1 MKKGAKQILKSSF
14 KLTILFILF
23 FAATEI
29 SYAQETDE
37 ENTPQQDSVKTGFS
51 LGKLVLEN
59 PESIVSKYIYDPNL
73 DRYIYNESVGDFDIG
88 YPIILTPDQYYD
100 LVRKEGI
107 KNYFKEKGD
116 ALSGKKEGSGDA
128 QKNLLPNFYV
138 NNNFFQSVF
147 GGNTI
152 EVIPQGSVAMDL
164 GVIWQKNDNPSLS
177 PRNRTNLSFD
187 FDQRISLSMLGKIG
201 ERLQVTAN
209 YDTEATF
216 DFQNIVKLDYTPTED
231 DIIQSIEV
239 GNVNMPLNSS
249 LIQGAQSLFGV
260 KTQLQFGRT
269 KVTAVFSEQRS
280 QNNTVVAQGGGTLS
294 DFSVTALD
302 YDEDR
307 HFFLAQYFRDNY
319 DQALS
324 KYPYI
329 QSKVQI
335 TRLEV
340 WVTNRSQQTLNVRNV
355 VAIQDLG
362 EYDPLSTDIEER
374 PTRVGRLGGVP
385 NTFFNTN
392 SNGAD
397 NLPRNN
403 ANDFDPALIGSG
415 ALTSDI
421 RDIATVETG
430 FNSASFT
437 AGYQIDQGF
446 DYAILENA
454 RKLDPGRDYEF
465 DTQLGYVSLNQRL
478 SNDEVLGVAF
488 QYTVDGQVF
497 QVGEFAN
504 GGVDATGVAPGATP
518 IIENNTLILK
528 LLKSNVTNIT
538 DPIWDLMM
546 KNIYATGA
554 FRLSQEDFKL
564 NILFSDPTPRNYITP
579 VDPFPNTPPAVGD
592 NGKPLEERILLDVF
606 NLDRLNAYNDIQPG
620 GDGFFDFIP
629 GRTVNTRNGLII
641 FTKTEPFGAH
651 LHELLGGGDYS
662 DEQSYN
668 NNQAKYVFRDMY
680 ELTKAA
686 SLQNP
691 EKNKFLLKGRY
702 KSEGSNG
709 IPIGAFNVPRG
720 SVRVTAGGRT
730 LQEGIDYTVNYQ
742 AGTVQ
747 ILDPSLE
754 ASNTP
759 INISVENN
767 AVFGQQTRRF
777 TGINVE
783 HQVNKNF
790 VLGGTLL
797 NLNERPLTQK
807 SNFGVEPVN
816 NTIFGL
822 NGNFST
828 EVPWLTRLANKLP
841 NIDTDVA
848 SNLSVRAEVAWLK
861 PNSPKNAD
869 FQGETTTYLDDF
881 EGAQALIDIR
891 SSLGWSLASVPDDDL
906 YRPANTGIET
916 GFHRA
921 KMSWYTIDPIFYT
934 NQRPAGVTDS
944 DMSTNETRRVFIQ
957 QLFQQDVAQGQ
968 TQVQNTLNL
977 NYFPGEKGPYNANS
991 NDDFANLQPDEKWAG
1006 IMRSLSSTNFE
1017 QANVEFVQF
1026 WILDPYVDG
1035 ITDSPGELVL
1045 NFGNISEDILKDGRK
1060 QYENGL
1066 PGVNSNDL
1074 VRDDIWGRV
1083 PQTQA
1088 LVYAFDADETNRG
1101 LQDIGLDGLNDDDE
1115 GTYTLA
1121 GEANPVYFNNF
1132 GISPEDPALDN
1143 YQYYLNREGDILE
1156 RYKDFNNPDGNSPV
1170 SVTNTDRGSNT
1181 LPDVEDIDR
1190 DLTMNTINSYY
1201 EYRIPIRPNTTVN
1214 DQYVTDVLETA
1225 PVPTNDVPDGRQI
1238 NRRWIQYKIPLSDFT
1253 AAVGGISDF
1262 RSISFMRMYM
1272 TGFSSPTV
1280 LRFATLD
1287 LVRGDWR
1294 TYTKNLQ
1301 DPLVD
1306 ADPTDDGTVVDVNA
1320 VNIEENENRTPI
1332 PYVLPPGVIRE
1343 RLNNNNTVIRQNEQ
1357 SLSFVVEN
1365 LESEDSRG
1373 VFKSLNIDVRQYKKL
1388 RMFMHAEKILDSD
1401 YTDDDTPLVGFLRI
1415 GTDFS
1420 ENFYQIERA
1429 LQFTP
1434 FSARTEEEIW
1444 PEVNEME
1451 ILLADLNAVKSA
1463 WIAGGDLTEVRF
1475 FEVENGEVIAVD
1487 EFAPRTLGRNRIGIK
1502 GNPSLGSIRS
1512 MMVGVK
1518 NIDNIPARGEV
1529 WFNELRLAG
1538 LDNNGGWAA
1547 VAAVDANMADF
1558 ANVTATGAKSTSGFG
1573 GIDQMPNERAREDAL
1588 SYDVVTNVNV
1598 GQLLPKK
1605 WGIQLPFNYGISEEI
1620 ITPEFDPVYDDLKLQ
1635 DRIDAAPEVSTDPT
1649 VATKDQILEQAED
1662 YTKRTS
1668 INLIGVRKDRGEEA
1682 EANFYDI
1689 ENFTFNYSY
1698 NETEHRDF
1706 EIANLRDQNVNT
1718 GFVYNH
1724 AFQPLEV
1731 APFAKKDSLFN
1742 GKYWKW
1748 LKDLNFN
1755 VLPATISVNSN
1766 IDRQFN
1772 QQRFRDV
1779 FQDGVDR
1786 LELPTLRQRNYQF
1799 NWQYAI
1805 NYSLTKSL
1813 RLNLTAS
1820 NNAIVRNFLNAD
1832 GGIDNELDERLN
1844 LWDGFFDLGEP
1855 NRHAQQMELNYELP
1869 FSKIPALDFISSQYT
1884 YSSNFDWQRGGDAI
1898 NQVAR
1903 EWLEENDPGRVG
1915 NSQVNTVQNSNT
1927 HNLTA
1932 SLSMQKFYDLIGLK
1946 KKDGKTQASAAPV
1959 RKDKAG
1965 NPKEEKKKGPR
1976 KTGKLFN
1983 TVVDVVTMVKRLNVN
1998 YNEMNGT
2005 VLPGYTQSI
2014 GFVGTARPTL
2024 GFVFGSQSDVRF
2036 EAARNGWLTPFGDFN
2051 EQYIRR
2057 TNKQLNIT
2065 ATAQPIK
2072 DLTIDLVADRQFSE
2086 SSQENFDLE
2095 KWRNGEPALVNS
2107 LGSFSIST
2115 MMIGTAFG
2123 KSDEFDSKNFE
2134 QFKQNRITVANRI
2147 EADRGNQSAGVVDG
2161 EGFPQGYGKTQQ
2173 DVLLPAFFA
2182 AYTGQDA
2189 SRVNLDVFRKIP
2201 IPNWNIKYTG
2211 LMKNKWFKKKFK
2223 RFSVSHGYRA
2233 AYSINSFQ
2241 TNLELQNG
2249 NQIFDEGNPAEFDF
2263 RSELI
2268 LNNVVLTDQFNPLVR
2283 LDFEMKNSVSVLAEV
2298 RSDRMLSLSLDNNLL
2313 TENNGKEYTVGLGYR
2328 IKDVKF
2334 VTNIGGQKTRLKGD
2348 LNLKADVTLRDNLTI
2363 IRNLDIDNNQITSGQ
2378 NLLSIK
2384 FTADYALSKNLN
2396 ALFFYDHSFSQF
2408 AVSTAFPQTT
2418 INTGFTLRYNFGN

>member
-1 MKKGAKQILKSSF
+1 MKNGANQILKSSF
-14 KLTILFILF
+14 KLLFLFILF
-23 FAATEI
+23 LANVENF
-29 SYAQETDE
+29 YGQETGEQERDSV
-37 ENTPQQDSVKTGFS
+37 QIDSVKTGFA
-51 LGKLVLEN
+51 LGKLLLEN
-59 PESIVSKYIYDPNL
+59 PDSIVSKYIYDPNL
-73 DRYIYNESVGDFDIG
+73 DRYIYNESVGEFNIG
-88 YPIILTPDQYYD
+88 YPIILTPDQYFD
-100 LVRKEGI
+100 LVQKENM
-107 KNYFKEKGD
+107 KDYFKEKAD
-116 ALSGKKEGSGDA
+116 AFSGKKAGSEEA
-128 QKNLLPNFYV
+128 RKNLLPNFYI

-249 LIQGAQSLFGV
+249 LITGAQSLFGV
-260 KTQLQFGRT
+260 KTQLQFGST

-280 QNNTVVAQGGGTLS
+280 QSNTVVAQGGGTVNE
-294 DFSVTALD
+294 FSITALD
-302 YDEDR
+302 YDEDK
-307 HFFLAQYFRDNY
+307 HFFLSQYFRDNY
-319 DQALS
+319 DKALE

-329 QSKVQI
+329 NSQVQI

-355 VAIQDLG
+355 VALQDLG
-362 EYDPLSTDIEER
+362 ETRFGLVEMGEDPVEK
-374 PTRVGRLGGVP
+374 TRIGQISG
-385 NTFFNTN
+385 NASNSFFSSAT
-392 SNGAD
+392 SIF
-397 NLPRNN
+397 PRNN
-403 ANDFDPALIGSG
+403 ANDFDPALIDAGG
-415 ALTSDI
+415 ALNSKI
-421 RDIATVETG
+421 REIATVDNG
-430 FNSASFT
+430 FDISIPGYT
-437 AGYQIDQGF
+437 ANQGF

-454 RKLDPGRDYEF
+454 RKLDTGRDYDF
-465 DTQLGYVSLNQRL
+465 NSQLGYISLNQRL
-478 SNDEVLGVAF
+478 SNDEVLAVAF
-488 QYTVDGQVF
+488 QYTVNGEVF

-504 GGVDATGVAPGATP
+504 GGLDATTISGGANP

-528 LLKSNVTNIT
+528 LLKSNITNVQ

-564 NILFSDPTPRNYITP
+564 NILYSDPTPRNYINP
-579 VDPFPNTPPAVGD
+579 VVDFPNPDVG
-592 NGKPLEERILLDVF
+592 NKPLQERILLDVF
-606 NLDRLNAYNDIQPG
+606 NLDRLNVYNDVQPG
-620 GDGFFDFIP
+620 GDGFFDFVP
-629 GRTVNTRNGLII
+629 GLTVNTQDGLII
-641 FTKTEPFGAH
+641 FTQTEPFGEY
-651 LHELLGGGDYS
+651 LFNTLGDGDYTANETTFN
-662 DEQSYN
+662 D
-668 NNQAKYVFRDMY
+668 NQKKYVFRDMY

-686 SLQNP
+686 ALQDP
-691 EKNKFLLKGRY
+691 EKNKFILKGKY

-720 SVRVTAGGRT
+720 SVRVTAGGRQ

-754 ASNTP
+754 ASNVP

-783 HQVNKNF
+783 HQVSKNF

-828 EVPWLTRLANKLP
+828 EVPFLTRLANKLP
-841 NIDTDVA
+841 NIDTDVP
-848 SNLSVRAEVAWLK
+848 SNVSVRAEVAWLK

-881 EGAQALIDIR
+881 EGAQRLIDIR
-891 SSLGWSLASVPDDDL
+891 SSLGWTMASTPLEFVNGQLLGSDPQD
-906 YRPANTGIET
+906 PANVENGY
-916 GFHRA
+916 GRA

-934 NQRPAGVTDS
+934 SQRPDGISDS
-944 DMSTNETRRVFIQ
+944 DMSTNETRRIFIDR
-957 QLFQQDVAQGQ
+957 LFQQDVAQGQ
-968 TQVQNTLNL
+968 TQVQNTLNI
-977 NYFPGEKGPYNANS
+977 NYFPNQKGPYNNS
-991 NDDFANLQPDEKWAG
+991 PNFDTTPPNQKWGG
-1006 IMRSLSSTNFE
+1006 IMRALSSTNFE
-1017 QANVEFVQF
+1017 QSNVEFVQF
-1026 WILDPYVDG
+1026 WVLDPYVDG
-1035 ITDSPGELVL
+1035 ITNSEGELVL
-1045 NFGNISEDILKDGRK
+1045 NFGNVSEDILKDGKK

-1066 PGVNSNDL
+1066 PGVGSTEL
-1074 VRDDIWGRV
+1074 VSPSSWGQV
-1083 PQTQA
+1083 PATQA
-1088 LVYAFDADETNRG
+1088 LVYAFDADEANRA
-1101 LQDIGLDGLNDDDE
+1101 LQDVGFDGLDDGEE
-1115 GTYTLA
+1115 GSI
-1121 GEANPVYFNNF
+1121 FDNNS
-1132 GISPEDPALDN
+1132 GDDPALDN
-1143 YQYYLNREGDILE
+1143 YQYYLNRDGDILT
-1156 RYKDFNNPDGNSPV
+1156 RYLDFNNPDGNSPV
-1170 SVTNTDRGSNT
+1170 EVTNTNRGSNT

-1190 DLTMNTINSYY
+1190 DLTMNTVNSYY
-1201 EYRIPIRPNTTVN
+1201 EYRIQIKPNTTVN
-1214 DQYVTDVLETA
+1214 DQYVTDIIETA
-1225 PVPTNDVPDGRQI
+1225 QVPSSEVPDGSAV
-1238 NRRWIQYKIPLSDFT
+1238 NRRWIQYKIPLTDFT
-1253 AAVGGISDF
+1253 EAIGGITDF
-1262 RSISFMRMYM
+1262 RSISFLRMYL
-1272 TGFSSPTV
+1272 TGFTGPTV

-1287 LVRGDWR
+1287 LVSGDWR

-1301 DPLVD
+1301 DPD
-1306 ADPTDDGTVVDVNA
+1306 IDTDPTDDNTIIDVNA
-1320 VNIEENENRTPI
+1320 VNIEENSNRQPI
-1332 PYVLPPGVIRE
+1332 PYVLPPGVQRE
-1343 RLNNNNTVIRQNEQ
+1343 RLNNNNTIIRQNEQ

-1373 VFKSLNIDVRQYKKL
+1373 VFKNLNIDLRQYKKL
-1388 RMFMHAEKILDSD
+1388 KMFLHAEKIVDSD
-1401 YTDDDTPLVGFLRI
+1401 YSDDDTPLVGFLRI
-1415 GTDFS
+1415 GTDFTQ
-1420 ENFYQIERA
+1420 NYYQVELP

-1434 FSARTEEEIW
+1434 FGSMSESAIW

-1451 ILLADLNAVKSA
+1451 VVLANLNKVKSL
-1463 WIAGGDLTEVRF
+1463 WITGSDLSEARF
-1475 FEVENGEVIAVD
+1475 FEVVNGDVVPVN
-1487 EFAPRTLGRNRIGIK
+1487 EFAPRELGRVRIGIK

-1518 NIDNIPARGEV
+1518 NTDNIPARGEV

-1547 VAAVDANMADF
+1547 VGAIDGNIADF
-1558 ANVTATGAKSTSGFG
+1558 ANITATGSTSTSGFG
-1573 GIDQMPNERAREDAL
+1573 AIDQMPNERAREDAVA
-1588 SYDVVTNVNV
+1588 YDLVTNVNV

-1605 WGIQLPFNYGISEEI
+1605 WGIQLPFNYGISEQL
-1620 ITPEFDPVYDDLKLQ
+1620 ITPEFDPVYDDLKLN
-1635 DRIDAAPEVSTDPT
+1635 DLIDAEDTQDG
-1649 VATKDQILEQAED
+1649 KDEIQEQAED

-1706 EIANLRDQNVNT
+1706 EIAALRDQSVAT

-1724 AFQPLEV
+1724 AFQPVEV
-1731 APFAKKDSLFN
+1731 APFAKKDSLFT
-1742 GKYWKW
+1742 GKYWQW

-1755 VLPATISVNSN
+1755 LLPTTISLNSN
-1766 IDRQFN
+1766 FDRQFN

-1779 FQDGVDR
+1779 REEGIER
-1786 LELPTLRQRNYQF
+1786 LELPSLQQRNYLF

-1820 NNAIVRNFLNAD
+1820 NNNIVRNYFQEEGNPNSL
-1832 GGIDNELDERLN
+1832 IDQTLG
-1844 LWDGFFDLGEP
+1844 LWDGFWDLGEP
-1855 NRHAQQMELNYELP
+1855 NRHAQQLELNYEIP
-1869 FSKIPALDFISSQYT
+1869 FSKIPALDFINAQYSYT
-1884 YSSNFDWQRGGDAI
+1884 SNFDWQRGGDAL
-1898 NQVAR
+1898 NEVVR
-1903 EWLEENDPGRVG
+1903 TSLNDP
-1915 NSQVNTVQNSNT
+1915 NAQVNTIQNANT
-1927 HNLTA
+1927 HNITA

-1946 KKDGKTQASAAPV
+1946 KRDGKTQASTAPV
-1959 RKDKAG
+1959 RVDKAG
-1965 NPKEEKKKGPR
+1965 NTDEKAKKGPR
-1976 KTGKLFN
+1976 KTSKLYN
-1983 TVVDVVTMVKRLNVN
+1983 TAIDVLTMVKRLNIN
-1998 YNEMNGT
+1998 YNESNGK
-2005 VLPGYTQSI
+2005 VLPGYTQSL
-2014 GFVGTARPTL
+2014 GFLGTARPSI
-2024 GFVFGSQSDVRF
+2024 GFVFGSQADVRF
-2036 EAARNGWLTPFGDFN
+2036 EAARRGWLTQFPDFN
-2051 EQYIRR
+2051 EQYLEN

-2065 ATAQPIK
+2065 ATAQPLP
-2072 DLTIDLVADRQFSE
+2072 DLTIDLVAERQFS
-2086 SSQENFDLE
+2086 SSYQETFKIIPDIT
-2095 KWRNGEPALVNS
+2095 NGGLRYDQL
-2107 LGSFSIST
+2107 LGNNLGNFSIST
-2115 MMIGTAFG
+2115 VMIGTAFG
-2123 KSDEFDSKNFE
+2123 KSDEFTSENFE
-2134 QFKQNRITVANRI
+2134 QFKENRITIANRLVS
-2147 EADRGNQSAGVVDG
+2147 DRGDVPGTLD
-2161 EGFPQGYGKTQQ
+2161 EDGFPAKYGKTQQ

-2182 AYTGQDA
+2182 AYTGQDVN
-2189 SRVNLDVFRKIP
+2189 RVNLDVFRQIP

-2223 RFSVSHGYRA
+2223 RFSLSHGYRA

-2241 TNLELQNG
+2241 TNLEKEQRRTDIANG
-2249 NQIFDEGNPAEFDF
+2249 VAGTTLTNPENGDLLPD
-2263 RSELI
+2263 LI
-2268 LNNVVLTDQFNPLVR
+2268 LNNVVLTDQFNPLLR
-2283 LDFEMKNSVSVLAEV
+2283 IDFEMKNALSVLAEI
-2298 RSDRMLSLSLDNNLL
+2298 RSDRMLSLSFDNNLM
-2313 TENNGKEYTVGLGYR
+2313 TEQNGKEYTVGLGYR

-2334 VTNIGGQKTRLKGD
+2334 VTNIGGSKTRLKGD
-2348 LNLKADVTLRDNLTI
+2348 LNLKADVTLRDNITI

>member
-1 MKKGAKQILKSSF
+1 MKKGAKKRLKSSF
-14 KLTILFILF
+14 KLTILFVLF
-23 FAATEI
+23 FAASEVI
-29 SYAQETDE
+29 YAQETDD
-37 ENTPQQDSVKTGFS
+37 ENTTQQDSVKTGFS

-73 DRYIYNESVGDFDIG
+73 DRYIYNESIGDFNIG

-107 KNYFKEKGD
+107 KDYFKEKGD
-116 ALSGKKEGSGDA
+116 ALSGKKEGSSDA

-138 NNNFFQSVF
+138 NNDFFQSVF
-147 GGNTI
+147 GGNSI

-260 KTQLQFGRT
+260 KTQLQFGKT

-280 QNNTVVAQGGGTLS
+280 QSNTVVAQGGGTIS
-294 DFSVTALD
+294 DFSITALD

-307 HFFLAQYFRDNY
+307 HFFLAQYFRDTY
-319 DQALS
+319 DQALAR
-324 KYPYI
+324 YPYI
-329 QSKVQI
+329 QSQVQI

-340 WVTNRSQQTLNVRNV
+340 WVTNRSQLTTNVRNV

-362 EYDPLSTDIEER
+362 EAE
-374 PTRVGRLGGVP
+374 PT
-385 NTFFNTN
+385 NTRIAQTLTPSGFFNN
-392 SNGAD
+392 PSIVF
-397 NLPRNN
+397 PRND
-403 ANDFDPALIGSG
+403 ANDFDPTTIGSG
-415 ALTSDI
+415 ALTDDI

-430 FNSASFT
+430 FNVP
-437 AGYQIDQGF
+437 GYQVNQGF

-454 RKLDPGRDYEF
+454 RKLDPGRDYDF
-465 DTQLGYVSLNQRL
+465 DTQLGYISLNQRL

-504 GGVDATGVAPGATP
+504 GGVDATSSTVVAGSTNP
-518 IIENNTLILK
+518 IIDNNTLILK

-554 FRLSQEDFKL
+554 FRLSQDDFRL
-564 NILFSDPTPRNYITP
+564 NILYSDPTPRNYITP
-579 VDPFPNTPPAVGD
+579 VDPFPASAQGD

-606 NLDRLNAYNDIQPG
+606 NLDRLNAYNDLQPG

-629 GRTVNTRNGLII
+629 GRTVNTQNGLII
-641 FTKTEPFGAH
+641 FTKVEPFGEF
-651 LHELLGGGDYS
+651 LHDLLGGGTYD
-662 DEQSYN
+662 QPQTYN
-668 NNQAKYVFRDMY
+668 SNQERYVFRDMY
-680 ELTKAA
+680 ALTKAA

-691 EKNKFLLKGRY
+691 ENNKFLLKGRY

-777 TGINVE
+777 TGVNVE
-783 HQVNKNF
+783 HQINKNF

-807 SNFGVEPVN
+807 SNFGTEPVN

-828 EVPWLTRLANKLP
+828 EVPFLTRLANKLP
-841 NIDTDVA
+841 NIDTDVP
-848 SNLSVRAEVAWLK
+848 SNLSVRAEVAWLR

-891 SSLGWSLASVPDDDL
+891 SSLGWSLASTPLEFGEVPNVSLYGSGIDDPDNL
-906 YRPANTGIET
+906 LNGH
-916 GFHRA
+916 GRA

-934 NQRPAGVTDS
+934 NQRPDGVTDG
-944 DMSTNETRRVFIQ
+944 DISTNETRRVFIQ

-968 TQVQNTLNL
+968 TQVQNTLNI
-977 NYFPGEKGPYNANS
+977 NYFPDEKGPYNTNL
-991 NDDFANLQPDEKWAG
+991 DFESEQPEDKWAG

-1035 ITDSPGELVL
+1035 ITESPGELVL
-1045 NFGNISEDILKDGRK
+1045 NFGNISEDILKDGKK

-1066 PGVNSNDL
+1066 PGLETTEVTRPTS
-1074 VRDDIWGRV
+1074 WGEV
-1083 PQTQA
+1083 PQTQS
-1088 LVYAFDADETNRG
+1088 LVYAFDADEANRS
-1101 LQDIGLDGLNDDDE
+1101 LQDIGFDGLSDEDE
-1115 GTYTLA
+1115 GAIYNGPA
-1121 GEANPVYFNNF
+1121 D
-1132 GISPEDPALDN
+1132 DPALDN
-1143 YQYYLNREGDILE
+1143 YQYYLNREGNILE

-1170 SVTNTDRGSNT
+1170 AVSNTNRGSNT

-1201 EYRIPIRPNTTVN
+1201 EYRIQIKPNSTVN
-1214 DQYVTDVLETA
+1214 DQYVSDVLETA
-1225 PVPTNDVPDGRQI
+1225 EVPANDVPDGSQI

-1253 AAVGGISDF
+1253 EAVGGISDF
-1262 RSISFMRMYM
+1262 RSISFMRMYL
-1272 TGFSSPTV
+1272 TGFTGPTV

-1294 TYTKNLQ
+1294 TYTNNLQ

-1306 ADPTDDGTVVDVNA
+1306 ADPTDDLTTIDVNA

-1332 PYVLPPGVIRE
+1332 PYVLPPGVVRE

-1357 SLSFVVEN
+1357 ALSFIVDD
-1365 LESEDSRG
+1365 LEPEDSRG
-1373 VFKSLNIDVRQYKKL
+1373 VFKSLNIDVRQYEKL
-1388 RMFMHAEKILDSD
+1388 RMFMHAEEISANDED
-1401 YTDDDTPLVGFLRI
+1401 YTDDETPLVGFLRI

-1420 ENFYQIERA
+1420 ENYYQIERA
-1429 LQFTP
+1429 LQFSP
-1434 FSARTEEEIW
+1434 FTARTAEEIW
-1444 PEVNEME
+1444 PEINEME
-1451 ILLADLNAVKSA
+1451 ILLSDLNLVKSA
-1463 WIAGGDLTEVRF
+1463 WISGGDLSEVRF
-1475 FEVENGEVIAVD
+1475 FEVENGEVIPVD

-1518 NIDNIPARGEV
+1518 NIDNIAASGEV

-1547 VAAVDANMADF
+1547 VAAIDANMADF
-1558 ANVTATGAKSTSGFG
+1558 ANITATGARTTSGFG
-1573 GIDQMPNERAREDAL
+1573 GIDQMPNERAREDAI
-1588 SYDVVTNVNV
+1588 SYDLVTNINV

-1620 ITPEFDPVYDDLKLQ
+1620 ITPEFDPVFDDLKLQ

-1649 VATKDQILEQAED
+1649 VANKDEILEQSED

-1668 INLIGVRKDRGEEA
+1668 FNLIGVRKDRGEEA
-1682 EANFYDI
+1682 DANFYDI

-1706 EIANLRDQNVNT
+1706 EIASLRDQSVNA

-1724 AFQPLEV
+1724 AFKPLEV
-1731 APFAKKDSLFN
+1731 APFAKKDSLFT
-1742 GKYWKW
+1742 GKYLKW

-1755 VLPATISVNSN
+1755 LLPATISVNSN

-1813 RLNLTAS
+1813 RVNFTGS
-1820 NNAIVRNFLNAD
+1820 NNSIVRNFLDED
-1832 GGIDNELDERLN
+1832 GNIDSFLDERQN
-1844 LWDGFFDLGEP
+1844 LWDGFFDIGEP

-1884 YSSNFDWQRGGDAI
+1884 YTSNFDWQRGGDAI
-1898 NQVAR
+1898 REVA
-1903 EWLEENDPGRVG
+1903 GG
-1915 NSQVNTVQNSNT
+1915 NVNTVQNSNT

-1932 SLSMQKFYDLIGLK
+1932 SFTMQKFYDLIGLK
-1946 KKDGKTQASAAPV
+1946 KKSGKTQASAAPV
-1959 RKDKAG
+1959 RRDKAG
-1965 NPKEEKKKGPR
+1965 NAKENEKKKGPR
-1976 KTGKLFN
+1976 KTSKLFN
-1983 TVVDVVTMVKRLNVN
+1983 TVVDAVTMVKRLNVN
-1998 YNEMNGT
+1998 YNESNGT

-2014 GFVGTARPTL
+2014 GFVGTTRPTL
-2024 GFVFGSQSDVRF
+2024 GFVFGSQADVRF
-2036 EAARNGWLTPFGDFN
+2036 EAARNGWLTPFEDFN

-2086 SSQENFDLE
+2086 SSQENFDLD

-2115 MMIGTAFG
+2115 IMIGTAFG
-2123 KSDEFDSKNFE
+2123 KSDEFDSKTFE
-2134 QFKQNRITVANRI
+2134 QFKENRITIANRI
-2147 EADRGNQSAGVVDG
+2147 ESDRGNQSAGVVDAD
-2161 EGFPQGYGKTQQ
+2161 GFPERYGKTQQ
-2173 DVLLPAFFA
+2173 DVLVPSFFA
-2182 AYTGQDA
+2182 AYTGQDVN
-2189 SRVNLDVFRKIP
+2189 RVNLDAFRKIP

-2223 RFSVSHGYRA
+2223 RFSLSHGYRA

-2241 TNLELQNG
+2241 SNLEIQNG
-2249 NQIFDEGNPAEFDF
+2249 NINPENGDF
-2263 RSELI
+2263 LSDLI
-2268 LNNVVLTDQFNPLVR
+2268 LNNVVLNDQFNPLIR
-2283 LDFEMKNSVSVLAEV
+2283 LDFEMKSSVSVLAEV
-2298 RSDRMLSLSLDNNLL
+2298 RRDRMLSLSLDNNLL